1 MKKTLSSL
9 LLFFLIISSFGQ
21 NDSSSLLEIIKK
33 PKDIELIVHE
43 ERIGKEFPVSSFK
56 TIDKELLSA
65 AELRGKVIFINF
77 WYKGCPPCMT
87 EMKGLNLL
95 YEKYNS
101 ENTVFIMITYENPNT
116 IREVSK
122 EYGLKYKMVSVPIE
136 EISSWDVIFGYPSSF
151 ILDREGKIV
160 YGRSGGKA
168 EIEEA
173 TKAVLTNYEPVI
185 ESQVGIQK

>member
-1 MKKTLSSL
+1 MKRL
-9 LLFFLIISSFGQ
+9 FLINTLLIFVGICFGQ
-21 NDSSSLLEIIKK
+21 NDSSSLFEIIKK
-33 PKDIELIVHE
+33 PKEIELLVHE

-56 TIDKELLSA
+56 TIDEEVLSA

-136 EISSWDVIFGYPSSF
+136 EISSWDVICGFPSSF

-173 TKAVLTNYEPVI
+173 TKAVLMYYGAVI

>member
-1 MKKTLSSL
+1 MKKLSL
-9 LLFFLIISSFGQ
+9 IITFLIFVGICFSQ
-21 NDSSSLLEIIKK
+21 KDSSSLLETIKK
-33 PKDIELIVHE
+33 TKDVGLIVHE

-77 WYKGCPPCMT
+77 WYKGCSPCMA
-87 EMKGLNLL
+87 EMKGLNHL

-160 YGRSGGKA
+160 YGRSGGKT

-173 TKAVLTNYEPVI
+173 TKAVLTYYGPVI